1 MLIYRDRIGWRDG
14 IFVAVVLLATVGL
27 LLMPTRFHDE
37 NLPRTIQ
44 ARARVLEVSNTDLQ
58 QFGIIKQGMQTTTIK
73 ILSGRFRG
81 RTATAYNQ
89 LIGRMDL
96 DKLFRPGDLAL
107 VGLDLNRDK
116 SGITRANLIDH
127 YRIHLEILLFA
138 LFCLLLIGFAG
149 WTGVKALVSFVFTGI
164 LIWKVFLPVFLL
176 GWNPI
181 LVSLGIVT
189 LLTAVIIF
197 LVGGLEKKGL
207 VAFLGAFSGIVFTC
221 VLSLLFGAG
230 FKIHGAVKP
239 FSETLLYSGYPHLSL
254 TRIFLAGIFIASAG
268 AVMDIAMDIS
278 ASMKEVYDKH
288 PAIPLKDL
296 IRSGFNVGRAVIG
309 TMTTTLLLAYSGGYT
324 TMLMVF
330 LAQGTPLVAIF
341 NLTYVSAEILHT
353 LVGSFGLVLVAPLT
367 AVIGGVIYF
376 KTGTE
381 SAAVAAGARASS
393 PSGEVTGDVEVEV
406 TSEDPRGGD
415 GRELGGS
422 PGHARRG

>member
-1 MLIYRDRIGWRDG
+1 MLIHRDRINKRDG
-14 IFVAVVLLATVGL
+14 IFAAVVLLGTVAL
-27 LLMPTRFHDE
+27 ILMPTKFHDA

-44 ARARVLEVSNTDLQ
+44 ARARVLEVDNTDIQ
-58 QFGIIKQGMQTTTIK
+58 RFGIVKQGEQTVKIR

-81 RTATAYNQ
+81 STVTGHNA
-89 LIGRMDL
+89 LIGRMDI

-107 VGLDLNRDK
+107 IGLDLTRDRK
-116 SGITRANLIDH
+116 EIARANLIDH
-127 YRIHLEILLFA
+127 YRIHLEIILFA
-138 LFCLLLIGFAG
+138 LFCALLIGFAG
-149 WTGVKALVSFVFTGI
+149 WTGIKALISFVFTGI
-164 LIWKVFLPVFLL
+164 LIWKVFLPVFLM

-189 LLTAVIIF
+189 VLTAVIIF
-197 LVGGLEKKGL
+197 LVGGLETKGL
-207 VAFLGAFSGIVFTC
+207 VAFLGAFSGVVFTC
-221 VLSLLFGAG
+221 VFSLLFGAG

-254 TRIFLAGIFIASAG
+254 TQIFLAGIFIASAG

-278 ASMKEVYDKH
+278 VAMKEVHDKY
-288 PAIPLKDL
+288 PAISLKEL
-296 IRSGFNVGRAVIG
+296 IFSGFNVGRAVIG

-341 NLTYVSAEILHT
+341 NLTYISSEILHT

-367 AVIGGVIYF
+367 AIIAGFIYF

-381 SAAVAAGARASS
+381 KDLTDSLVASVEIIQRDPVLQRD
-393 PSGEVTGDVEVEV
+393 PSR
-406 TSEDPRGGD
+406 S
-415 GRELGGS
+415 
-422 PGHARRG
+422 